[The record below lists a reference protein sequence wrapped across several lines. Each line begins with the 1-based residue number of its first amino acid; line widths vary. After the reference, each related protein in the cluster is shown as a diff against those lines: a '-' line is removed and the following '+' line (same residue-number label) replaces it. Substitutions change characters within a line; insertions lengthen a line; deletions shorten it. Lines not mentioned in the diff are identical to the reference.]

1 MGFPVQSA
9 DAPMMSDAFMAF
21 RLMMSH
27 LDEISNAYDLT
38 NGRIRTTDIIE
49 SGTITTVGTVTTVTT
64 VTTVATVTNLG
75 QIGGVAANSFIFD
88 EMDIVWNT
96 GIRPQ
101 IV

>member
-1 MGFPVQSA
+1 MGFPVQGA

-21 RLMMSH
+21 RLMMGY
-27 LDEISNAYDLT
+27 LDDLST
-38 NGRIRTTDIIE
+38 AINPITGQVRVDASPGVAIT
-49 SGTITTVGTVTTVTT
+49 SGVLQTVTTVTT
-64 VTTVATVTNLG
+64 VGAVTNLA